1 MKYSRAL
8 TMAVAVTA
16 LSVAAITHAQVMDR
30 KGLTLEGAK
39 KVIAAAMAEA
49 RNKNAPG
56 GVIAVV
62 DDGGNLMALER
73 MDNTFAAGANISIGK
88 ARTSALFKKPTK
100 VFEDIVNKGRTTM
113 VALNDFTPL
122 QGGVPIEFEG
132 KVVGAVGVSGA
143 ASAQQDEE
151 IAIAGANALKH
162 PLLSLPLEPRE
173 GAPPTGK
180 EEVLPSSG
188 RVGEMPPG
196 VGGWNN
202 SEQTSHVM
210 TNGVLPVTYIESRT
224 VAAAFNKGAVLV
236 GEDEHMMY
244 TARNYMVHASH
255 RDAAGMVEIHELDTD
270 IVYVLKGTATLVT
283 GGTPVDTKTIAAH
296 EIRGASVQNGQT
308 RHLMPGD
315 VIIIP
320 NGVPHWFQEVSAPF
334 DYYVVKV
341 R

>member
-1 MKYSRAL
+1 MKFLNAFIIGLAL
-8 TMAVAVTA
+8 AGLTSPAG
-16 LSVAAITHAQVMDR
+16 AQVAER

-39 KVIAAAMAEA
+39 QVIAAAVAEA
-49 RNKNAPG
+49 RTKKAPG

-73 MDNTFAAGANISIGK
+73 LDNTFAAGANISIGK
-88 ARTSALFKKPTK
+88 ARTAALFKKPTK

-151 IAIAGANALKH
+151 IAIAGAQAVKTFAM
-162 PLLSLPLEPRE
+162 SQ
-173 GAPPTGK
+173 GMG
-180 EEVLPSSG
+180 
-188 RVGEMPPG
+188 
-196 VGGWNN
+196 
-202 SEQTSHVM
+202 
-210 TNGVLPVTYIESRT
+210 NGVMPVTYIESRT
-224 VAAAFNKGAVLV
+224 VAAAFDKGAVLV
-236 GEDEHMMY
+236 GEDEHMMHS
-244 TARNYMVHASH
+244 ARNYMVHASH

-283 GGTPVDTKTIAAH
+283 GGTPVGNKTTAPH
-296 EIRGASVQNGQT
+296 EIRGTSVQNGEA
-308 RHLMPGD
+308 RHLAAGD
-315 VIIIP
+315 VVIIP
-320 NGVPHWFQEVSAPF
+320 NGVPHWFKEVSAPF